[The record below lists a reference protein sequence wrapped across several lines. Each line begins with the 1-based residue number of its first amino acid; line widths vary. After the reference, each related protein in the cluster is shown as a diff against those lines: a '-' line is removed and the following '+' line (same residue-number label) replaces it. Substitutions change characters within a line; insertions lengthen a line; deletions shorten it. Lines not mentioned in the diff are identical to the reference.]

1 LTAVRAIS
9 VVEKIVEGETEL
21 SGATSRYSF
30 EQETVKAAARAR
42 TELSMIFFFIFFDVF
57 GS

>member
-1 LTAVRAIS
+1 
-9 VVEKIVEGETEL
+9 VVAKIVEGETEL

-30 EQETVKAAARAR
+30 EQETEKAAARAR

-57 GS
+57 GN